1 MISLEHAK
9 QTVVMTMQRG
19 VRTCLNL
26 TLSRQFP
33 TNDRML
39 WYKHVLHTTFSNTLF
54 AGSVLQQG
62 NKMAQV
68 FATSFGWAGAHP
80 MKCKGDAH
88 ETLSLVFQRDGVP
101 PTMVTDD
108 SKEQTKGEFRQKL
121 KEADCH
127 RRVTE
132 PYSPWQQAAE
142 GCIREL
148 KRGSSRKMI
157 KTGSLK
163 CLWGHCL
170 ELEAYVPSCTSNDIL

>member
-1 MISLEHAK
+1 MFSD
-9 QTVVMTMQRG
+9 
-19 VRTCLNL
+19 
-26 TLSRQFP
+26 TL
-33 TNDRML
+33 L
-39 WYKHVLHTTFSNTLF
+39 

-68 FATSFGWAGAHP
+68 YATSFGWARAHP
-80 MKCKGDAH
+80 MKRKVDAR
-88 ETLSLVFQRDGVP
+88 ETLSLVFQRDDVP
-101 PTMVTDD
+101 LTMVTDD
-108 SKEQTKGEFRQKL
+108 SKEQTKGEFRRKL

-127 RRVTE
+127 PRVTE

-157 KTGSLK
+157 KTRSPK

-170 ELEAYVPSCTSNDIL
+170 ELEAYLLLHKQ